1 MILVPKMVS
10 RHDQEQKQCFNTS
23 MYHGILSSVLFYN
36 PFLWMGWGWL
46 IALHIWVLQDK
57 ARKATGMQVDAVEDY
72 VDHELFSL
80 ASMKVC
86 FNLFTSSI
94 SNQVLVF

>member
-1 MILVPKMVS
+1 
-10 RHDQEQKQCFNTS
+10 
-23 MYHGILSSVLFYN
+23 MYHGILNSVLFYN
-36 PFLWMGWGWL
+36 PFLWMRSSWL
-46 IALHIWVLQDK
+46 IALHIWALQDK

-86 FNLFTSSI
+86 FNLFTFSI
-94 SNQVLVF
+94 SGQVLFKFF